1 MATIVLA
8 GGGTAGHIEPALAVA
23 RAWRISHPDDLIV
36 FIGTKDGLENT
47 IIPAAGFTVTH
58 IPKVVVARRPS
69 LTWLRVPVQL
79 FGAVRASR
87 IILRDAVLLIGFG
100 GYVSAPAYL
109 AARITGL
116 PTVIHEANAK
126 PGWANRLGALM
137 TPFVAVA
144 NPVDSREFTDALLTG
159 MPLRSDVAAAFTAS
173 RSDFQGA
180 RIGAKKRLGF
190 DEKAPL
196 IFIMGGSQGSV
207 AMNKEILGALPAL
220 LSKGLSILHSV
231 GRANPLPQAE
241 GAYHPVAYVDA
252 MADAYLASDLIIA
265 RSGAVTCCEFRALG
279 RYALFVPLPIGN
291 GEQFLNARTLVAD
304 KRAQILEQSQFTS
317 AYLIEHIDELLTSSA
332 AAPPD
337 GSSLDLD
344 AAEKIVALGEFA
356 ISAR

>member
-23 RAWRISHPDDLIV
+23 RAWRGVHPEDLIV
-36 FIGTKDGLENT
+36 FIGTEDGLENT
-47 IIPAAGFTVTH
+47 IIPAAGFTVTQ
-58 IPKVVVARRPS
+58 IPKVAVARRPS

-79 FGAVRASR
+79 FSAVRASR
-87 IILRDAVLLIGFG
+87 IILRDADLLIGFG

-137 TPFVAVA
+137 TPYVAVA
-144 NPVDSREFTDALLTG
+144 NPVDSRKFTDALLTG
-159 MPLRSDVAAAFTAS
+159 MPLRSDVAEAFAAS

-207 AMNKEILGALPAL
+207 AINKEIAGALPAL

-231 GRANPLPQAE
+231 GRANPLPKAE

-265 RSGAVTCCEFRALG
+265 RSGAVTCSQFRALG
-279 RYALFVPLPIGN
+279 RFALFVPLPIGN

-304 KRAQILEQSQFTS
+304 KRAQVIEQSQFTS